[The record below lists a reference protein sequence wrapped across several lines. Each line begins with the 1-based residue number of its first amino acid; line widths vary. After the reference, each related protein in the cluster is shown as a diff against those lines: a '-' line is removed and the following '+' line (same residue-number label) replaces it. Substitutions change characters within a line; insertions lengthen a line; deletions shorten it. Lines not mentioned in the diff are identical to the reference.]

1 MRNGR
6 YQSILEFVPGR
17 LIRVNDKMQQGYV
30 YMLEEAPGQNFAPDF
45 TPELTP
51 AQMLQMGVFEGH
63 YLTDCQNEF
72 PREWFEQAADK
83 LSPNGPNVSK
93 NCFKIKSRL
102 GRKEWVSRG
111 WILSFEPDPRGWF
124 QWYCRYWLGRRLP
137 QTDKRQIRRW
147 KSFKRHQSQVL
158 KNCPPGDITCRQKQR
173 QALLQWAYNP
183 FF

>member
-72 PREWFEQAADK
+72 PREWFEEAADK
-83 LSPNGPNVSK
+83 LSPN
-93 NCFKIKSRL
+93 
-102 GRKEWVSRG
+102 
-111 WILSFEPDPRGWF
+111 
-124 QWYCRYWLGRRLP
+124 
-137 QTDKRQIRRW
+137 
-147 KSFKRHQSQVL
+147 
-158 KNCPPGDITCRQKQR
+158 
-173 QALLQWAYNP
+173 
-183 FF
+183 